1 MWMVIVREPRPDAV
15 EWAGRRWLAAIDAL
29 MWPMAWVWL
38 VQRAP
43 MPTGVVGQVVTGM
56 AVLCALARLRR
67 ALLENQRYWFT
78 TWRWGR
84 ILFCVWVAGV
94 AMKLATA
101 G

>member
-15 EWAGRRWLAAIDAL
+15 EWAGRRWLAAIDA
-29 MWPMAWVWL
+29 MVWPMAWVWL
-38 VQRAP
+38 VQRVP
-43 MPTGVVGQVVTGM
+43 TPTGVVGQVVTGM
-56 AVLCALARLRR
+56 AVLCALTRLRR
-67 ALLENQRYWFT
+67 AVWENERYWFT

-84 ILFCVWVAGV
+84 ILCCVWMVGV